1 MERILQPHT
10 PTSERLVMT
19 LASSQEHGS
28 FFNVDEFQIRAHFF
42 LLLPPTRIVSWTLPF
57 KDVTTSP
64 PVFVLE
70 VSPM

>member
-1 MERILQPHT
+1 
-10 PTSERLVMT
+10 MT